1 MTRSSSV
8 GEAVSTSSATIDATC
23 DMAGFPR
30 LIHHLQQPQHL
41 LIYLVLSA
49 WLKYMDI
56 LSWLPSVS
64 IG

>member
-1 MTRSSSV
+1 MSTPPSV
-8 GEAVSTSSATIDATC
+8 GEAVSTSSHTIDAAC

-30 LIHHLQQPQHL
+30 LIQHLQQPEHL

-49 WLKYMDI
+49 WAKYMDI
-56 LSWLPSVS
+56 LSWLPSIS